1 MLQETRMLQVPK
13 GMTAM
18 LRSDRARQSHTNLVW
33 TIVFLLL
40 ALSSLVLC
48 IFDVLHNEWTA
59 AIGEGIGTIVLLGF
73 AWAEYDD
80 STHSR
85 ESFAYCRARSYYDA
99 WVEQRLYRQLSR
111 ITLIVCA
118 LTWTASVIA
127 YKATGNMTT
136 LAVALGTVP
145 AIIVNLAL
153 MPILSLWYGHR
164 FEKTHGKEDTWFLNP
179 EQ

>member
-1 MLQETRMLQVPK
+1 MRKTN
-13 GMTAM
+13 AM
-18 LRSDRARQSHTNLVW
+18 RQSRKHLAW

-40 ALSSLVLC
+40 AFSSLALC
-48 IFDVLHNEWTA
+48 IFDIAQSEWA
-59 AIGEGIGTIVLLGF
+59 AAAGEGIGTIVLLGF

-80 STHSR
+80 SSYSSTSH
-85 ESFAYCRARSYYDA
+85 AYLEARSRYDA

-118 LTWTASVIA
+118 LTWAVSMIA
-127 YKATGNMTT
+127 YKATGNTAT
-136 LAVALGTVP
+136 LAVALGAAP

-164 FEKTHGKEDTWFLNP
+164 FEKTHGREDTWFLNP